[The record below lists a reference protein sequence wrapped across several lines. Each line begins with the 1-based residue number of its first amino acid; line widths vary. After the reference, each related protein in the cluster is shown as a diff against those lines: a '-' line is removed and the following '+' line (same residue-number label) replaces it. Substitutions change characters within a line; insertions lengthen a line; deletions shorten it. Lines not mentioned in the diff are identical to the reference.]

1 MLAPTFGP
9 AAMRRFL
16 FAASL
21 LLFADLAMAAA
32 TPSTLIPPVPPPP
45 QTQPPQPACADARD
59 SADYVPGVD
68 AYGRKVAPADLP
80 GSTTD
85 VQISTDVYV
94 ELRSRNP
101 QLRGAGVVAKL
112 PGLQSLPPCTHS
124 GPPKPSITIR

>member
-1 MLAPTFGP
+1 
-9 AAMRRFL
+9 
-16 FAASL
+16 
-21 LLFADLAMAAA
+21 
-32 TPSTLIPPVPPPP
+32 
-45 QTQPPQPACADARD
+45 
-59 SADYVPGVD
+59 VPGID

-101 QLRGAGVVAKL
+101 QLRGAGVVANL

-124 GPPKPSITIR
+124 GLPKPSITIR